1 MYRGKLY
8 DTPPSTA
15 TELMSHVMCCTR
27 VYTVLHVHCMHLA
40 RPKLQ
45 LYISRSKMFEW
56 SEDCS
61 GENPQK
67 QYSLH
72 STWCVCHSNYHYS
85 SIYVHAFSSV
95 FALPHLHIK
104 LLCQFGAWVAF
115 YGFQALVKMFI
126 AKSLTTSACEQQNLQ
141 SLKHCSKNKKLMCI
155 W

>member
-1 MYRGKLY
+1 MSCVVLVCIQSCMYTACTWQGQNCSCTFQEVKCLSDLKTVLGRTRKSNIHCTLHGAY
-8 DTPPSTA
+8 ATA
-15 TELMSHVMCCTR
+15 TTTIHLFMCMPS
-27 VYTVLHVHCMHLA
+27 V
-40 RPKLQ
+40 
-45 LYISRSKMFEW
+45 RS
-56 SEDCS
+56 
-61 GENPQK
+61 
-67 QYSLH
+67 
-72 STWCVCHSNYHYS
+72 
-85 SIYVHAFSSV
+85 A